1 MLNDSN
7 MISARYSL
15 FSGVFNGGSVWRK
28 KKKKKKIEKVPVGVL
43 TVNVMTSSVC

>member
-1 MLNDSN
+1 MEVL
-7 MISARYSL
+7 
-15 FSGVFNGGSVWRK
+15 SGGK

>member
-7 MISARYSL
+7 IISARYSL

-28 KKKKKKIEKVPVGVL
+28 KKKKKIEKVPVGVL